1 MEFNEYNESVKNWTN
16 GILDNY
22 RKDAELTIRYCH
34 ELIDYGEKT
43 ADSKLLGFGYYHL
56 AMILYCLNDYDN
68 IFDIVVRA
76 IDHLEKA
83 QSWSMLARA
92 CNILG
97 IITSGRG
104 NQPVAYDYYLD
115 GLMYCKKYGLLEEQ
129 SIINVNCGALNIK
142 VGRYK
147 EAMEYFQKA
156 MEYIASAPDEPSYHT
171 RMISLYENMI
181 NCKVLESDFT
191 GIDEILEIVEREHLP
206 YADAID
212 RLGMLISRT
221 FYMHKSGQ
229 IEKRDECIR
238 RIDGVI
244 TQDMLFMD
252 LIEDFFVYLEV
263 LFESEKIDEFWH
275 LMELM
280 EPMIN
285 NLKVTS
291 MQMRLLGLKIR
302 FYRKHHMGAEYLQ
315 AAGLYYELSER
326 KELEARAM
334 IKEVIELRANFEKV
348 NRAKKKIEKE
358 NKLLAAQS
366 ETDPLTGMANRRK
379 LNIQADEMF
388 SHAHKCGHNFAIEIL
403 DVDYFKEYNDNYG
416 HQEGDRCLI
425 AIAGCISEVA
435 GAHGGFCARY
445 GGDEF
450 VVIYEN
456 ISKEDAKEYVEEL
469 RRKVMELT
477 LPHRFSKMLP
487 IVTITQGMYCDVPK
501 EENRVWDF
509 LHVADEILYSVK
521 TDNRGSCRVV
531 DRAEFKLM
539 SGYGT
544 TIQGAGLISYC
555 HVISTALI
563 IEMDKADMDENYTY
577 IVRCADGTLYTGW
590 TNDLKKRIKAH
601 NSGKGAKYTKTRRPV
616 ELVYFEHFAT
626 KEEAMSREYHIK
638 QLKRAQKQALI
649 DEMNKNN
656 KSIFTQN
663 G

>member
-275 LMELM
+275 LM
-280 EPMIN
+280 
-285 NLKVTS
+285 
-291 MQMRLLGLKIR
+291 
-302 FYRKHHMGAEYLQ
+302 
-315 AAGLYYELSER
+315 
-326 KELEARAM
+326 
-334 IKEVIELRANFEKV
+334 
-348 NRAKKKIEKE
+348 
-358 NKLLAAQS
+358 
-366 ETDPLTGMANRRK
+366 
-379 LNIQADEMF
+379 
-388 SHAHKCGHNFAIEIL
+388 
-403 DVDYFKEYNDNYG
+403 
-416 HQEGDRCLI
+416 
-425 AIAGCISEVA
+425 
-435 GAHGGFCARY
+435 
-445 GGDEF
+445 
-450 VVIYEN
+450 
-456 ISKEDAKEYVEEL
+456 
-469 RRKVMELT
+469 
-477 LPHRFSKMLP
+477 
-487 IVTITQGMYCDVPK
+487 
-501 EENRVWDF
+501 
-509 LHVADEILYSVK
+509 
-521 TDNRGSCRVV
+521 
-531 DRAEFKLM
+531 
-539 SGYGT
+539 
-544 TIQGAGLISYC
+544 
-555 HVISTALI
+555 
-563 IEMDKADMDENYTY
+563 
-577 IVRCADGTLYTGW
+577 
-590 TNDLKKRIKAH
+590 
-601 NSGKGAKYTKTRRPV
+601 
-616 ELVYFEHFAT
+616 
-626 KEEAMSREYHIK
+626 
-638 QLKRAQKQALI
+638 
-649 DEMNKNN
+649 
-656 KSIFTQN
+656 
-663 G
+663 

>member
-56 AMILYCLNDYDN
+56 AMTLYCLNDYDN

-115 GLMYCKKYGLLEEQ
+115 GLMYCKKYDLLEEQ
-129 SIINVNCGALNIK
+129 GIINVNCGALNIK

-147 EAMEYFQKA
+147 EAMDYFQKA

-191 GIDEILEIVEREHLP
+191 GIDQILEIVEREHLP

-366 ETDPLTGMANRRK
+366 ETDSLTGMANRRK

-388 SHAHKCGHNFAIEIL
+388 SHAFKCGHNFAIEIL

-435 GAHGGFCARY
+435 RAHGGFCARY

-450 VVIYEN
+450 VVMYEN

-531 DRAEFKLM
+531 DRAEFMLM

-544 TIQGAGLISYC
+544 TIQG
-555 HVISTALI
+555 
-563 IEMDKADMDENYTY
+563 
-577 IVRCADGTLYTGW
+577 
-590 TNDLKKRIKAH
+590 
-601 NSGKGAKYTKTRRPV
+601 
-616 ELVYFEHFAT
+616 
-626 KEEAMSREYHIK
+626 
-638 QLKRAQKQALI
+638 QA
-649 DEMNKNN
+649 
-656 KSIFTQN
+656 
-663 G
+663 

>member
-326 KELEARAM
+326 KELEAKAM

-366 ETDPLTGMANRRK
+366 ETDSLTGMANRRK

-388 SHAHKCGHNFAIEIL
+388 SHAFKCGHNFAIEIL

-425 AIAGCISEVA
+425 AIADCISKVA
-435 GAHGGFCARY
+435 RAHGGFCARY

-450 VVIYEN
+450 VVMYEN

-531 DRAEFKLM
+531 DRAEFMLM

>member
-56 AMILYCLNDYDN
+56 AMTLYCLNDYDN

-302 FYRKHHMGAEYLQ
+302 FYRKHNMGAEYLQ

-326 KELEARAM
+326 KELEVRAM

-425 AIAGCISEVA
+425 AIADCISKVA
-435 GAHGGFCARY
+435 GVHGGFCARY

-469 RRKVMELT
+469 RRKDMELT

-531 DRAEFKLM
+531 DRAEFMLM

-544 TIQGAGLISYC
+544 TIQG
-555 HVISTALI
+555 
-563 IEMDKADMDENYTY
+563 
-577 IVRCADGTLYTGW
+577 
-590 TNDLKKRIKAH
+590 
-601 NSGKGAKYTKTRRPV
+601 
-616 ELVYFEHFAT
+616 
-626 KEEAMSREYHIK
+626 
-638 QLKRAQKQALI
+638 RA
-649 DEMNKNN
+649 
-656 KSIFTQN
+656 
-663 G
+663 

>member
-43 ADSKLLGFGYYHL
+43 ADSKILGFGYYHL
-56 AMILYCLNDYDN
+56 AMTLYCLNDYDN

-97 IITSGRG
+97 IIMSSGG

-115 GLMYCKKYGLLEEQ
+115 GLTYCKKYGLLEEQ
-129 SIINVNCGALNIK
+129 GIINVNCGALNIK

-147 EAMEYFQKA
+147 EAMDYFQKA

-348 NRAKKKIEKE
+348 NRAKKK
-358 NKLLAAQS
+358 
-366 ETDPLTGMANRRK
+366 
-379 LNIQADEMF
+379 
-388 SHAHKCGHNFAIEIL
+388 
-403 DVDYFKEYNDNYG
+403 
-416 HQEGDRCLI
+416 
-425 AIAGCISEVA
+425 
-435 GAHGGFCARY
+435 
-445 GGDEF
+445 
-450 VVIYEN
+450 
-456 ISKEDAKEYVEEL
+456 L
-469 RRKVMELT
+469 RRRISFLRRSLRQIRLQAWQTGESLIYRRM
-477 LPHRFSKMLP
+477 RCFRMLLNV
-487 IVTITQGMYCDVPK
+487 VTILLLRYWMWIISRSTMIITGIRRGTDV
-501 EENRVWDF
+501 
-509 LHVADEILYSVK
+509 
-521 TDNRGSCRVV
+521 
-531 DRAEFKLM
+531 
-539 SGYGT
+539 
-544 TIQGAGLISYC
+544 
-555 HVISTALI
+555 
-563 IEMDKADMDENYTY
+563 
-577 IVRCADGTLYTGW
+577 
-590 TNDLKKRIKAH
+590 
-601 NSGKGAKYTKTRRPV
+601 
-616 ELVYFEHFAT
+616 
-626 KEEAMSREYHIK
+626 
-638 QLKRAQKQALI
+638 
-649 DEMNKNN
+649 
-656 KSIFTQN
+656 
-663 G
+663 